1 MKVFEAKERQG
12 RYLREMSPR
21 LVKAQGSSAAAGLGS
36 EGRRG
41 GGHKP
46 LTKAEIEFYPP
57 QARVT
62 EVGAAEGI
70 PKVEGEFLTGDIAD
84 IQSC

>member
-1 MKVFEAKERQG
+1 MDKIVQRI
-12 RYLREMSPR
+12 
-21 LVKAQGSSAAAGLGS
+21 GSWAFSQYHQSAAETSIQEVEVGYLAQENFCPL
-36 EGRRG
+36 
-41 GGHKP
+41 
-46 LTKAEIEFYPP
+46 LTKTEAELHPP

-70 PKVEGEFLTGDIAD
+70 PEVEGEFLTGDIAD